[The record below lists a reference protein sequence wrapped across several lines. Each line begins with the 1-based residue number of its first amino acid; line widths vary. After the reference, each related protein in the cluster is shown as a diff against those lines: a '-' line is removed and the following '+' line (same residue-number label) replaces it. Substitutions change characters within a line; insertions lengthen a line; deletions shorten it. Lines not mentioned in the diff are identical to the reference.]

1 MSNSLRPHGL
11 QPSRFLCPREIS
23 RQEHWSGL
31 PCPLSGGCPNPG
43 IEPGLSCTAGGFF
56 AVWATREAW
65 LPTIQD
71 EDIAIVFYLA
81 SYKIHSFLVPLSFL
95 SGQIKMWSNVVFILL
110 LYSWIMCYTII
121 TFFWQNNLFFK
132 FPLCLS
138 LTYTASQLCK
148 FLSCPVSSNHVRYCQ
163 FHFLEELPGFSG
175 LFNLHLFF
183 SKHAAQLYYGSLPV
197 TTSLTFFSLP
207 LVWFLFFFPFPLFQ
221 LNTFFRNFLIKN
233 VRETEYFRLRH
244 HFPTLRLNWE
254 LTGFKF

>member
-1 MSNSLRPHGL
+1 MYAVLNHSVVSNSLRPHGL

-43 IEPGLSCTAGGFF
+43 IEPRVSCTAGGFF

-121 TFFWQNNLFFK
+121 TFSGKTTCSLSF
-132 FPLCLS
+132 LCVYLS
-138 LTYTASQLCK
+138 LILPPSCVNSFPVL
-148 FLSCPVSSNHVRYCQ
+148 FL
-163 FHFLEELPGFSG
+163 
-175 LFNLHLFF
+175 
-183 SKHAAQLYYGSLPV
+183 
-197 TTSLTFFSLP
+197 
-207 LVWFLFFFPFPLFQ
+207 
-221 LNTFFRNFLIKN
+221 LIMLGIVN
-233 VRETEYFRLRH
+233 SIS
-244 HFPTLRLNWE
+244 
-254 LTGFKF
+254 